1 MAGEVPVKAREPD
14 GAVTGPLLPDAAY
27 DVVAPGVV
35 VGLALVEALLVEVVV
50 GMLVELVGADVEGGV
65 GVVVDVLVVDVL
77 VVDVLVVVELVVLVE
92 LVELVGLVL
101 EELEVVDEV
110 VGGVGNDDPIN
121 FSNVPAMTLAPE
133 STGSSPNPS
142 SWPAVHVM
150 SSHVQ
155 ALSTATGTV
164 PQGDDTISV
173 VSDVWKVSK
182 TSATG
187 TLNWL

>member
-1 MAGEVPVKAREPD
+1 MAGEVPVKARALD
-14 GAVTGPLLPDAAY
+14 GAVTGPLLPDEAY

-35 VGLALVEALLVEVVV
+35 VELALVVAVLVELVV
-50 GMLVELVGADVEGGV
+50 GMLVELVVGADVEVVV
-65 GVVVDVLVVDVL
+65 GV
-77 VVDVLVVVELVVLVE
+77 VVDVLVVVELVE
-92 LVELVGLVL
+92 LVELVG

-110 VGGVGNDDPIN
+110 VGGVGNDDPIRS
-121 FSNVPAMTLAPE
+121 SNVPAMTLAPE

-142 SWPAVHVM
+142 SWPAVHTM

-164 PQGDDTISV
+164 PQGDDTMSV
-173 VSDVWKVSK
+173 VSDVWKASK